1 MSARLLVLAFVSAA
15 AAACSTAP
23 MLTAPTPAPAM
34 ESPSPSP
41 SPTPVPVPD
50 PVARYV
56 VTFQSDWSRATHPTN
71 WPDDA
76 HYSGLIGGTH
86 SSRVT
91 FWQEG
96 QVASPGIQLMAE
108 QGRKSPLDQEV
119 LTAISAGTAQFV
131 LSGGGLSGSPRSVS
145 LEFDVSVNFPLVTLV
160 SMIAPSPDWF
170 VGVSGLDLQRDG
182 GWVDE
187 LVVELQPYDAGTDS
201 GGINTSP
208 DEVTVPFW
216 PISHL
221 TTGPFASGLPL
232 GTFTF
237 TRTDRPTGPQFIR
250 GDSNGDGARDLTDA
264 VLGLNSLFQEGQ
276 SAPCRKSLDVDDNG
290 TVDITDPIALLAYL
304 FLGGPPPAEPLSA
317 CGRDLTA

>member
-56 VTFQSDWSRATHPTN
+56 VTFQSDWSPATHPTD

-96 QVASPGIQLMAE
+96 QLASPGIQLMAE
-108 QGRKSPLDQEV
+108 KGRKSPLDQEV
-119 LTAISAGTAQFV
+119 LAAIAAGNAEFV
-131 LSGGGLSGSPRSVS
+131 LSGDALSGSPRSVS
-145 LEFDVSVNFPLVTLV
+145 LEFEVGVRFPLVTLV
-160 SMIAPSPDWF
+160 TMIAPSPDWF
-170 VGVSGLDLQRDG
+170 VGVSGLSL
-182 GWVDE
+182 
-187 LVVELQPYDAGTDS
+187 LVNGQ
-201 GGINTSP
+201 
-208 DEVTVPFW
+208 W
-216 PISHL
+216 
-221 TTGPFASGLPL
+221 TTETTA
-232 GTFTF
+232 T
-237 TRTDRPTGPQFIR
+237 
-250 GDSNGDGARDLTDA
+250 
-264 VLGLNSLFQEGQ
+264 LF
-276 SAPCRKSLDVDDNG
+276 
-290 TVDITDPIALLAYL
+290 
-304 FLGGPPPAEPLSA
+304 
-317 CGRDLTA
+317 

>member
-160 SMIAPSPDWF
+160 TMVAPSPDWF
-170 VGVSGLDLQRDG
+170 VGVSGLSL
-182 GWVDE
+182 
-187 LVVELQPYDAGTDS
+187 LVNGQWANEATATLYPWDAGTDS
-201 GGINTSP
+201 G
-208 DEVTVPFW
+208 
-216 PISHL
+216 
-221 TTGPFASGLPL
+221 TTYAAENFE
-232 GTFTF
+232 
-237 TRTDRPTGPQFIR
+237 TR
-250 GDSNGDGARDLTDA
+250 
-264 VLGLNSLFQEGQ
+264 
-276 SAPCRKSLDVDDNG
+276 
-290 TVDITDPIALLAYL
+290 
-304 FLGGPPPAEPLSA
+304 PAEPIHRLLGFPVA
-317 CGRDLTA
+317 VNGVVAPFGTMTFRRIARP